1 MTLPFRRSAWA
12 VGLAV
17 FTLVVVPSA
26 QAGPL
31 VASAPDCN
39 PQVWE
44 KPFLP
49 WADPASYVLAPTGT
63 LESARDWTLDGG
75 ADRVRGNETFYVH
88 GADEAWSLA
97 LPPGSS
103 ATTAPICVGLDHPTL
118 RFFARN
124 DGSRLSTLVVEVRFE
139 DAAGEVRSLRIG
151 ELVGGPG
158 WQPSPPLPVAANL
171 LALLPGERTPVEF
184 RFTPVGGGGD
194 WRIDDLYVDPWRH
207 G

>member
-12 VGLAV
+12 VVLAV
-17 FTLVVVPSA
+17 FALVVVPSA

-49 WADPASYVLAPTGT
+49 WADPANYVLAPTGT

-88 GADEAWSLA
+88 GADEAWSVA

-103 ATTAPICVGLDHPTL
+103 ATTAPICVGLEHPTL

-151 ELVGGPG
+151 GLVGGPG
-158 WQPSPPLPVAANL
+158 WQPSPPLPVVANL

-194 WRIDDLYVDPWRH
+194 WRIDDVYVDPWRH

>member
-12 VGLAV
+12 VVLAV
-17 FTLVVVPSA
+17 FALVVVPSA

-139 DAAGEVRSLRIG
+139 DAAGEVRSLTIG
-151 ELVGGPG
+151 ALVGGPC
-158 WQPSPPLPVAANL
+158 WQPSPPLPVVANL
-171 LALLPGERTPVEF
+171 LPLLPGERTPVEF
-184 RFTPVGGGGD
+184 RFRPLGGGGS
-194 WRIDDLYVDPWRH
+194 WRIDDVYVDPWRH